1 MIKLRTIL
9 SAWPTA
15 AHRALAWRV
24 TKLAARSFFK
34 DDNASWAAAIAY
46 YSLLSLFPLL
56 LAVGSVAAF
65 FVDPQWAVKQATHYL
80 GELLPR
86 GPVAIDRIVMQTFAT
101 ARGSGLFSILPLI
114 WTGALVFGAV
124 AKALNIIFDA
134 GENFQFWKHLR
145 VRFAMLLMLGVMFLV
160 ALGSPIV
167 LQILRWSFG
176 ILPFGQEMLYHLVVN
191 ALPPVFVLVASSFT
205 YRFVPEKRP
214 HWPAALAG
222 AILAALL
229 FATAKPIFLGYLHWL
244 GRYNVIYG
252 SLGGIIVVVLWAW
265 IVAMIGLFGAQ
276 VAAHTQAVF
285 IEGRPIKEVERRH
298 LRRGSRARPD

>member
-1 MIKLRTIL
+1 MIKLRTLL
-9 SAWPTA
+9 SALPSA
-15 AHRALAWRV
+15 AQCALAWRV
-24 TKLAARSFFK
+24 VKLAARNFFK

-56 LAVGSVAAF
+56 LVVGSVSAF

-86 GPVAIDRIVMQTFAT
+86 GPVAIDRIVVQTFAT

-124 AKALNIIFDA
+124 TKSLNIIFDA
-134 GENFQFWKHLR
+134 GEKFQFWKHLR

-167 LQILRWSFG
+167 LQTLRWTFG
-176 ILPFGQEMLYHLVVN
+176 ILPFGQETLFHLVVN
-191 ALPPVFVLVASSFT
+191 ALPPAFVLVAFSFT
-205 YRFVPEKRP
+205 YRFVPARRP
-214 HWPAALAG
+214 HWRPALAG

-229 FATAKPIFLGYLHWL
+229 FATAKPIFLGYLLWL
-244 GRYNVIYG
+244 GRYSVIYG
-252 SLGGIIVVVLWAW
+252 SLGGIIVVVLWTW
-265 IVAMIGLFGAQ
+265 IVAMVGLFGAQ
-276 VAAHTQAVF
+276 IAARTQAVF
-285 IEGRPIKEVERRH
+285 VEGRPIEEVERRH
-298 LRRGSRARPD
+298 LQRPSRDRRI